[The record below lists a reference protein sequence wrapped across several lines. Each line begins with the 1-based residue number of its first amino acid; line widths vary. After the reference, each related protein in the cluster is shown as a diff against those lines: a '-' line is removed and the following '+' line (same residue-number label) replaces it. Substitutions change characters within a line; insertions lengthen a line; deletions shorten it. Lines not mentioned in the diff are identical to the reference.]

1 MVEPQLC
8 SRTLPYELVIQRNRL
23 AVGQVLGCLR
33 EAGHDGRHADPAGSE
48 PGPDGYIAVLA
59 WNEDGY
65 VNLVPAKV
73 ETFTRARA
81 AAAGGSLDQV
91 RSGAGSRSVT
101 RRPAESHFQQ
111 EGIRLPPSGA
121 PRNQAC

>member
-8 SRTLPYELVIQRNRL
+8 SRKLPYELVIQRNRL

-73 ETFTRARA
+73 ETFTRAGAEETPRSMPSERKNPLIATANFLVSALDGAACA
-81 AAAGGSLDQV
+81 AAVWGSV
-91 RSGAGSRSVT
+91 A
-101 RRPAESHFQQ
+101 
-111 EGIRLPPSGA
+111 
-121 PRNQAC
+121 

>member
-8 SRTLPYELVIQRNRL
+8 SRTLPYELAIQRNRL

-33 EAGHDGRHADPAGSE
+33 EAGHDGRHADLAGSE

-65 VNLVPAKV
+65 VNLVPANLA
-73 ETFTRARA
+73 TFTRARPA
-81 AAAGGSLDQV
+81 AVGGSSDQV
-91 RSGAGSRSVT
+91 RSGSGSRPVI
-101 RRPAESHFQQ
+101 RRPVESHVQQ
-111 EGIRLPPSGA
+111 EGIRLPPTGA
-121 PRNQAC
+121 PHNQAG